1 MRNTILILCILALS
15 GCTSQSKKQSDESEE
30 TAFVLDS
37 TIRIGD
43 AIEKA
48 LPSMKL
54 SKVVDSIVYVPLET
68 KIYLTNG
75 LLQYVKP
82 YWCAF
87 PGRLFDAKGKY
98 VKQIGKLGGGPGED
112 TSPWGYMTKNAA
124 YSIHRETKS
133 YNMTRTGSLQ
143 EQKRRYN
150 IQAEA

>member
-68 KIYLTNG
+68 KSPIG
-75 LLQYVKP
+75 VH
-82 YWCAF
+82 F
-87 PGRLFDAKGKY
+87 PD
-98 VKQIGKLGGGPGED
+98 
-112 TSPWGYMTKNAA
+112 A
-124 YSIHRETKS
+124 YSMLKE
-133 YNMTRTGSLQ
+133 NMSS
-143 EQKRRYN
+143 K
-150 IQAEA
+150 

>member
-68 KIYLTNG
+68 KNIFDQRVTTVCKA
-75 LLQYVKP
+75 LLV
-82 YWCAF
+82 CIS
-87 PGRLFDAKGKY
+87 GRLFDAKGKY

-112 TSPWGYMTKNAA
+112 TSPWGYMVTYDEK
-124 YSIHRETKS
+124 
-133 YNMTRTGSLQ
+133 TRLILYTGKQ
-143 EQKRRYN
+143 N
-150 IQAEA
+150 HTI

>member
-1 MRNTILILCILALS
+1 MHCQAAQASR
-15 GCTSQSKKQSDESEE
+15 KKQSDESEE

-68 KIYLTNG
+68 KNIFDQRVTTVCKA
-75 LLQYVKP
+75 LLV
-82 YWCAF
+82 CNF

-98 VKQIGKLGGGPGED
+98 VKQIRKNWEADREKIPVHGAIWLL
-112 TSPWGYMTKNAA
+112 MTK
-124 YSIHRETKS
+124 
-133 YNMTRTGSLQ
+133 TRLILYTGKQ
-143 EQKRRYN
+143 N
-150 IQAEA
+150 HTI

>member
-98 VKQIGKLGGGPGED
+98 VKQIGKLGGGLFV
-112 TSPWGYMTKNAA
+112 
-124 YSIHRETKS
+124 H
-133 YNMTRTGSLQ
+133 LQ
-143 EQKRRYN
+143 N
-150 IQAEA
+150 IC

>member
-87 PGRLFDAKGKY
+87 PGRLFDAKG
-98 VKQIGKLGGGPGED
+98 
-112 TSPWGYMTKNAA
+112 
-124 YSIHRETKS
+124 
-133 YNMTRTGSLQ
+133 
-143 EQKRRYN
+143 
-150 IQAEA
+150 

>member
-82 YWCAF
+82 YWW
-87 PGRLFDAKGKY
+87 L
-98 VKQIGKLGGGPGED
+98 L
-112 TSPWGYMTKNAA
+112 MTKNAA

>member
-15 GCTSQSKKQSDESEE
+15 GCSSLSKKQSDDSDE

-68 KIYLTNG
+68 KIYLTFV
-75 LLQYVKP
+75 LLQSVTP

-87 PGRLFDAKGKY
+87 PGRLFDAK
-98 VKQIGKLGGGPGED
+98 
-112 TSPWGYMTKNAA
+112 
-124 YSIHRETKS
+124 
-133 YNMTRTGSLQ
+133 
-143 EQKRRYN
+143 
-150 IQAEA
+150 